1 MIGGTNMRAI
11 GTAARPLGGRIV
23 LLSSPKGG
31 TGKSSLARNL
41 LVCGAQAGLNVLGI
55 DFDRQSTLHKWFLR
69 RERLREGIPEAP
81 RVEVRPAALADWRR
95 VLDEAAAYDLVV
107 LDTPPSIEDHY
118 NAAVGLAGASHLVL
132 VPCGQ
137 TQDDIDSVS
146 PWMTTLVKSGV
157 SAAFVL
163 NKANRRTKSYEA
175 ARGRLLKVGALAPV
189 EIPALEDIH
198 LTAGKGLSVLDV
210 KGAKATESF
219 DALWSYIAREAG
231 LRLGLAA

>member
-1 MIGGTNMRAI
+1 MIGGSIMRRSGA
-11 GTAARPLGGRIV
+11 TARPPGGRIV

-41 LVCGAQAGLNVLGI
+41 LVCGAQAGLDVLGI

-81 RVEVRPAALADWRR
+81 RVEVRTAALADWRG
-95 VLDEAAAYDLVV
+95 VLDGAAAHDLAVI
-107 LDTPPSIEDHY
+107 DTPPSIEDHY
-118 NAAVGLAGASHLVL
+118 NAAVGLAAASHLVL

-146 PWMTTLVKSGV
+146 PWMATLVKSGV
-157 SAAFVL
+157 PAAFVL

-189 EIPALEDIH
+189 EIPAFEDIH

-219 DALWSYIAREAG
+219 DALWSYISREAG
-231 LRLGLAA
+231 IRLGMAA